1 MKKYGLSKE
10 INSYVNEEK
19 GVVTTTIKAT
29 IKDDFDLFP
38 NFAKFVGKAKCSQE
52 DDFNVELGKK
62 ISKNRAWL
70 KYDKAIL
77 KGIRIEIE
85 EEEEYLEALK
95 KDEQKYINLIQKTE
109 NKIEELCDST
119 EE

>member
-1 MKKYGLSKE
+1 MKEYGLSKK

-19 GVVTTTIKAT
+19 KVVTTTIKAT
-29 IKDDFDLFP
+29 IEDDFSLFP

-52 DDFNVELGKK
+52 DDFDVELGKK

-70 KYDKAIL
+70 KYDNAIL
-77 KGIRIEIE
+77 KGIRMEIKDT
-85 EEEEYLEALK
+85 EEYLKALK
-95 KDEQKYINLIQKTE
+95 KDEQKYINLIQKTTD
-109 NKIEELCDST
+109 KIEELCDST